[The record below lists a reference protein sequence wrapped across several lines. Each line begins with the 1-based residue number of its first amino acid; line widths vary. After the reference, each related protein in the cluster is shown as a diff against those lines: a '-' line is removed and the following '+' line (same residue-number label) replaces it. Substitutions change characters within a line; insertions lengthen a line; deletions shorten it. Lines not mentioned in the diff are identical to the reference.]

1 MRVLIVGGTGFLGY
15 HATLEFLRRGHTVT
29 GVALPP
35 LPTEDLLPP
44 EVTLHFV
51 DVNKCPD
58 EEVRELLIGHDAVV
72 YAAGVDD
79 RVTPEAPAYPV
90 FYEGNVTSAS
100 RLIRLAKEAG
110 VRRGVV
116 LGSYFAYFN
125 REWPQLEMAR
135 HHPYIRSRVEQATA
149 CIEAGGDRL
158 DVMILELGYIFGSM
172 PGRTPLWKPLID
184 YLRSPFPVFYSA
196 GGTNAIAVAHVAE
209 AIVGAV
215 EQGEGGQR
223 YTIGDEN
230 LTWREMLTRLAR
242 ADGREKR
249 IITLPKFVVRAGAQ
263 FLKLSHRLQGREA
276 GLDPVRFVE
285 VQTRKTY
292 LDPTPSQ
299 EALGYKRGGLD
310 EAFADTVAA
319 C

>member
-15 HATLEFLRRGHTVT
+15 HATLEFLRRGHDVT
-29 GVALPP
+29 SLALPP
-35 LPTEDLLPP
+35 LPAEDLLPP
-44 EVTLHFV
+44 QVTLHFAN
-51 DVNKCPD
+51 VNELSD
-58 EEVRELLIGHDAVV
+58 EETRELLTGHDAVI

-79 RVTPEAPAYPV
+79 RVTPDAPAYPV
-90 FYEGNVTSAS
+90 FYEGNVASAS
-100 RLIRLAKEAG
+100 RVIRLARESG

-125 REWPQLEMAR
+125 REWPELELAR
-135 HHPYIRSRVEQATA
+135 HHPYIRSRVVQAAA
-149 CIEAGGDRL
+149 CIEAGGDAL

-172 PGRTPLWKPLID
+172 PGRTPLWKPLVD
-184 YLRSPFPVFYSA
+184 YLRSPFPVFYSG
-196 GGTNAIAVAHVAE
+196 GGTNAIAVEHVAE
-209 AIVGAV
+209 AIAGAV

-230 LTWREMLTRLAR
+230 LTWREMLTRLAH

-249 IITLPKFVVRAGAQ
+249 IVTLPKFVVRAGAHLLQ
-263 FLKLSHRLQGREA
+263 LSHRLQGREA

-285 VQTRKTY
+285 VQTRTTY

-299 EALGYKRGGLD
+299 EALGYERGGLD
-310 EAFADTVAA
+310 RAFADTVAA